1 MNMTKTIIQLV
12 VAMLL
17 IVPVVLRGQMTV
29 GGETPDPSAILDMQ
43 STSKGFMLPRIS
55 TADRNTIANPAKG
68 LIIFNTS
75 TYCMEINQGTP
86 SAPQWQQVNCRTGV
100 ISAINC
106 SNSVVAGTLKSGE
119 AASGVSVSVPY
130 TGGNGG
136 VYKSQS
142 ITSTGVAGLTA
153 TLSAGNLASGN
164 GMLLYS
170 ITGTPASG
178 GTASFALNIGGQTCI
193 LNVSVDYVCRAKVST
208 TAYKNFMCY
217 NLGAANTSADPFTP
231 SWEINGGYWQWGRLD
246 VAVAGPASAT
256 DPSSGPVNGWNTD
269 IAPSN
274 SLTDGSKT
282 LNDPCPP
289 GYRIPTR
296 TQWEG
301 VIVNNTKTD
310 LGTFSTTYNDY
321 TNYGVGKKF
330 GDQLMLPMAGYTYA
344 SNGEIASRGRY
355 AYYWSSTANGTEDA
369 WYLDLYQNGAE
380 TGVNTRTGGC
390 PVRCIEE

>member
-12 VAMLL
+12 VAILL

-55 TADRNTIANPAKG
+55 TTDRNTIANPAKG

-142 ITSTGVAGLTA
+142 ITSTGVTGLTA
-153 TLSAGNLASGN
+153 TLSAGSFTSDAGTLS
-164 GMLLYS
+164 YS

-178 GTASFALNIGGQTCI
+178 GTASFALNIGGQTCT
-193 LNVSVDYVCRAKVST
+193 LGVCVNYVCRAKVNST
-208 TAYKNFMCY
+208 DYKAFLCY
-217 NLGAANTSADPFTP
+217 NLGAANTCADPFTP
-231 SWEINGGYWQWGRLD
+231 SWEINGGYWQWGRL
-246 VAVAGPASAT
+246 AQAAPGPTAT
-256 DPSSGPVNGWNTD
+256 DPNGSAISGWNTD
-269 IAPSN
+269 DPPN
-274 SLTDGSKT
+274 GSLIDESKT
-282 LNDPCPP
+282 ANDPCPT
-289 GYRIPTR
+289 GYRIPTVAQLSGIL
-296 TQWEG
+296 TS
-301 VIVNNTKTD
+301 NTVTST
-310 LGTFSTTYNDY
+310 GTFVDLP
-321 TNYGVGKKF
+321 TNYSVGKKF
-330 GDQLMLPMAGYTYA
+330 GDQLMLPVAGERRF
-344 SNGEIASRGRY
+344 SNGFLRRRGLFG
-355 AYYWSSTANGTEDA
+355 AYWSSTEEEGGYAR
-369 WYLDLYQNGAE
+369 YLRITSSSDYIDSEYLTYGYS
-380 TGVNTRTGGC
+380 
-390 PVRCIEE
+390 VRCIEE